1 MACVN
6 LTLLHCVNQTETTL
20 SQSLEMRKGQSMT
33 LARHGMCYLAFT
45 VLETKFESISLW
57 KKYTYV

>member
-6 LTLLHCVNQTETTL
+6 KTLLHCVNQMESTL
-20 SQSLEMRKGQSMT
+20 SQSLETQNDQDMT

-45 VLETKFESISLW
+45 VLGTKFGSISL
-57 KKYTYV
+57 

>member
-6 LTLLHCVNQTETTL
+6 QTLLHCVNQMETTL
-20 SQSLEMRKGQSMT
+20 SQSLETRNGQGMT

-45 VLETKFESISLW
+45 VL
-57 KKYTYV
+57 